1 MAHFS
6 RAIRFYIEGVLH
18 RFCCRKSSYLQ
29 TTTCVRLPDFFGHVG
44 GSLGMA
50 QVGVEEP
57 GWYLGPYPTI
67 RSNPMWVNH
76 HRAKDTISGLPS
88 KKPKAARRPDRT

>member
-1 MAHFS
+1 VAHFFRPSGSKS
-6 RAIRFYIEGVLH
+6 RA
-18 RFCCRKSSYLQ
+18 SSTVFAAASRVIYRPRRA
-29 TTTCVRLPDFFGHVG
+29 CDGPDFFGHVG

-57 GWYLGPYPTI
+57 GWVLGPYPTV
-67 RSNPMWVNH
+67 RSNPMWVNYP
-76 HRAKDTISGLPS
+76 RAKDTISGLPA